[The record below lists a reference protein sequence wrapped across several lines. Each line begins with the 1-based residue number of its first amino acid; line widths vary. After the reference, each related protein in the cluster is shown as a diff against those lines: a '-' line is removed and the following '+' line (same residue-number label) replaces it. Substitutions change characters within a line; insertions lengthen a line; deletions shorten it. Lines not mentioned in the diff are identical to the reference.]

1 MNGPSLIGSKQS
13 KVESNDLRRVASTW
27 KRAAKRPRPGV
38 WARGATLCL
47 LLLLSLVPA
56 GGGTAAS
63 EDLLRVTCR
72 GQFQLSV
79 TEPAL
84 ECSES
89 GMLTDPEGGLLS
101 AFSAATAELGS
112 ARLGAGA
119 AGGAIRHVGYNGRE
133 ASALMLQSFRITGDW
148 RGTMPL
154 TVTLELQY
162 GFGGYGEGRMKVALR
177 SSLDGTI
184 RREHYA
190 GFRMRHTE
198 LGGAL
203 LADDNSRGDHS
214 LPQPG
219 RYPSRS
225 SVTLGVV
232 QQVPRERPDIVV
244 RADLYVLAT
253 PSLGSFD
260 TSTSALV
267 TAQAALS
274 LSAPCAVI
282 AHSKRGTL
290 AVAESAQD
298 IEAGEA
304 GADWRCGPAAV
315 EPTVSVP

>member
-1 MNGPSLIGSKQS
+1 ML
-13 KVESNDLRRVASTW
+13 
-27 KRAAKRPRPGV
+27 
-38 WARGATLCL
+38 ARGATLCL

-56 GGGTAAS
+56 GFAPAVAA

-89 GMLTDPEGGLLS
+89 DMLTDAEGGLLS

-119 AGGAIRHVGYNGRE
+119 AGGAIRGVGYNGRE
-133 ASALMLQSFRITGDW
+133 ASALMLQSFRIDGDW
-148 RGTMPL
+148 QGAMPL
-154 TVTLELQY
+154 TVTLKLQY

-184 RREHYA
+184 RREHHA

-225 SVTLGVV
+225 SVSLGVV
-232 QQVPRERPDIVV
+232 QRVPSERPDIVV

-267 TAQAALS
+267 TAQAALT
-274 LSAPCAVI
+274 LSAPCPVS
-282 AHSKRGTL
+282 AHSQYGVL

-304 GADWRCGPAAV
+304 GANWRCGPAAGNR
-315 EPTVSVP
+315 PVSVP

>member
-1 MNGPSLIGSKQS
+1 M
-13 KVESNDLRRVASTW
+13 
-27 KRAAKRPRPGV
+27 KRPRPGV

-47 LLLLSLVPA
+47 LPLLSLVPA
-56 GGGTAAS
+56 GGGTAAA

-89 GMLTDPEGGLLS
+89 DMLTDPEGGLLS
-101 AFSAATAELGS
+101 AFSAAKAELAS

-119 AGGAIRHVGYNGRE
+119 AGGAIRGVGYNGRE
-133 ASALMLQSFRITGDW
+133 ASALMLQSFRIDGDW
-148 RGTMPL
+148 QGAMPL

-162 GFGGYGEGRMKVALR
+162 GFGGYGEARMKVALW
-177 SSLDGTI
+177 SSLDATI
-184 RREHYA
+184 RREHHA

-274 LSAPCAVI
+274 LSAPCPAI
-282 AHSKRGTL
+282 AHSQHGVL
-290 AVAESAQD
+290 AVAESGDAVTD
-298 IEAGEA
+298 PRG
-304 GADWRCGPAAV
+304 GKDWRCGPEAI
-315 EPTVSVP
+315 PPVPPP